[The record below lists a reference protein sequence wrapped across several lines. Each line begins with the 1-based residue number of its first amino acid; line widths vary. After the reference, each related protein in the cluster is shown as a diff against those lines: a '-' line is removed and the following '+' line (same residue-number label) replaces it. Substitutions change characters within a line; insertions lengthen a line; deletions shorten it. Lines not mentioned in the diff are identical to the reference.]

1 MEQTSLKNNLLLIK
15 VKKPPII
22 IITVLFIFIILF
34 FLFPLSWLV
43 SLIMGNQF
51 SPASL
56 IFPAIF
62 SFSGIYLLRLTLW
75 NTYGEEKICFNPNQ
89 ISYQASYGWFKANL
103 KEMSASNFHCAITP
117 HPSGENIGTL
127 TISDG
132 TTEINSVIPLQTTML
147 EELIV
152 KIKNLNS

>member
-1 MEQTSLKNNLLLIK
+1 MEQISLKNNLLLIK
-15 VKKPPII
+15 VKKTPII
-22 IITVLFIFIILF
+22 VITVLYIFTFLF

-43 SLIMGNQF
+43 SLTMGYQF

-56 IFPAIF
+56 IFPTIF
-62 SFSGIYLLRLTLW
+62 SFAGIYLLRLTLW

-89 ISYQASYGWFKANL
+89 ISYQVSYGWFKANL
-103 KEMSASNFHCAITP
+103 KEITTSNFHYSITP

-127 TISDG
+127 TMSDG
-132 TTEINSVIPLQTTML
+132 TTEINSVIPLQIARL